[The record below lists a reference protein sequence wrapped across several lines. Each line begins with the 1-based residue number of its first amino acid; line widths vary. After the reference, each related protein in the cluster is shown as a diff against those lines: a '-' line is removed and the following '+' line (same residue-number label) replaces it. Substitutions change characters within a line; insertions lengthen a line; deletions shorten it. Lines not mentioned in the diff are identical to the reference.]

1 LLTTQRTAAPSPA
14 DGVVEMLCE
23 ESQTGSV
30 SVASSSFMAAAS
42 FSHARRRQN
51 GSIRQLAGIVGKREE
66 DLLRDILGQTG
77 VVTRRNA
84 AE

>member
-1 LLTTQRTAAPSPA
+1 VQPA
-14 DGVVEMLCE
+14 G
-23 ESQTGSV
+23 
-30 SVASSSFMAAAS
+30 
-42 FSHARRRQN
+42 QN
-51 GSIRQLAGIVGKREE
+51 GAIRQLAGIVGKREE